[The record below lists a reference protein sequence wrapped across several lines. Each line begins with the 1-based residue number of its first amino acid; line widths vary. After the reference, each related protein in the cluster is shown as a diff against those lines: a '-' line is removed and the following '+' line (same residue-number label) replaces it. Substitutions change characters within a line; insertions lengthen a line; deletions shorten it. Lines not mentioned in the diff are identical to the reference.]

1 MVCSGMILIREV
13 ADAPVIMGISK
24 PAGLKSPCG
33 EVKIVNPL
41 FVGIDVSSRSNVAYL
56 MKPDGSKHSS
66 FSVQNNLG
74 GAKMLSE
81 RIVSALSSMRLSDV
95 VIGLETTSIYGNNL
109 VYALREDGSLSRF
122 QRKIHVLNPKQVKKF
137 KEAYPDLPKNDFV
150 DAFVIADH
158 LRFGRIAKEVYMD
171 DYRYQALRTLTR
183 ARFDV
188 IQNLTREKQE
198 KQRFAN
204 YLFLKCSGI
213 AQEKDIQNTSAT
225 TIALMEHFETVDDLA
240 NTDLDELTDFIAQA
254 GRGRFVDPD
263 ATARAV
269 RAAAKGSYRLPK
281 TVNDTVNQA
290 MSVSIAS
297 MRALK
302 EQVKVLD
309 KAIEQQF
316 EIIPNTLTS
325 IPGIGKVYSAGIIA
339 EIGDIH
345 RFDSQ
350 ASVAKFAGLVW
361 TQHQSGEFEAEHS
374 RMIKSGNRYLRYYLL
389 EAANSVRRCD
399 SEFRRYY
406 DLKFKEVNKYQHK
419 RALALTARKLVRLV
433 FRLLKDNRLYIPSEG

>member
-1 MVCSGMILIREV
+1 MNS
-13 ADAPVIMGISK
+13 
-24 PAGLKSPCG
+24 
-33 EVKIVNPL
+33 L
-41 FVGIDVSSRSNVAYL
+41 FVGIDVSSRNNVAYL
-56 MKPDGSKHSS
+56 MNPDGSKHSS

-74 GAKMLSE
+74 GAKLLSE
-81 RIVSALSSMRLSDV
+81 RIVSALSSMQLEHV
-95 VIGLETTSIYGNNL
+95 VIGLEATSIYGDSL
-109 VYALREDGSLSRF
+109 VYALREDGRLGRF
-122 QRKIHVLNPKQVKKF
+122 QRKIHVLNPKQVRKF
-137 KEAYPDLPKNDFV
+137 KEAYPDLPKNDWV

-158 LRFGRIAKEVYMD
+158 LRFGRIAKEVYVD

-183 ARFDV
+183 SRFDV
-188 IQNLTREKQE
+188 IQNLTRE

-213 AQEKDIQNTSAT
+213 AQAKDIQNTSAT
-225 TIALMEHFETVDDLA
+225 TIALMEHFESVDDLA
-240 NTDLDELTDFIAQA
+240 NADLNELTAFISKA
-254 GRGRFVDPD
+254 GRGKFADPN
-263 ATARAV
+263 ATAKAV
-269 RAAAKGSYRLPK
+269 QAAARGSYRLPK

-290 MSVSIAS
+290 MAVSITS

-302 EQVKVLD
+302 EQVKTLD
-309 KAIEQQF
+309 NAIEQQF

-339 EIGDIH
+339 EIGDVH

-361 TQHQSGEFEAEHS
+361 TQHQSSEFEAETTHL
-374 RMIKSGNRYLRYYLL
+374 IKSGNRYLRYYLL

-399 SEFRRYY
+399 SEFQRYY
-406 DLKFKEVNKYQHK
+406 DLKFHEVNRFQHK

-433 FRLLKDNRLYIPSEG
+433 FRLLKDNRLYIPLEG

>member
-1 MVCSGMILIREV
+1 
-13 ADAPVIMGISK
+13 
-24 PAGLKSPCG
+24 
-33 EVKIVNPL
+33 
-41 FVGIDVSSRSNVAYL
+41 
-56 MKPDGSKHSS
+56 
-66 FSVQNNLG
+66 
-74 GAKMLSE
+74 
-81 RIVSALSSMRLSDV
+81 
-95 VIGLETTSIYGNNL
+95 
-109 VYALREDGSLSRF
+109 
-122 QRKIHVLNPKQVKKF
+122 
-137 KEAYPDLPKNDFV
+137 
-150 DAFVIADH
+150 
-158 LRFGRIAKEVYMD
+158 MD
-171 DYRYQALRTLTR
+171 NYRYQALRTLTR

-188 IQNLTREKQE
+188 IQNLTREKQ
-198 KQRFAN
+198 RFAN

-213 AQEKDIQNTSAT
+213 ALDKAIPNTSAT
-225 TIALMEHFETVDDLA
+225 TIALMKRFEAVDDLA
-240 NTDLDELTDFIAQA
+240 NADLEDLTVFVTEA
-254 GRGRFVDPD
+254 GRGKFADPA
-263 ATARAV
+263 ATAKAV
-269 RAAAKGSYRLPK
+269 QAAARSSYRLPK

-290 MSVSIAS
+290 MAVSIAS

-302 EQVKVLD
+302 EQVKILD

-339 EIGDIH
+339 EIGDNH

-361 TQHQSGEFEAEHS
+361 HKDQSGEFEAEHS

-406 DLKFKEVNKYQHK
+406 DLKFKEVNKFQHK

-433 FRLLKDNRLYIPSEG
+433 FRLLKDNRLYIPPEG

>member
-1 MVCSGMILIREV
+1 MILIREV

-24 PAGLKSPCG
+24 PADLKSPCG

-41 FVGIDVSSRSNVAYL
+41 FVGIDVSNRSNVAYL

-74 GAKMLSE
+74 GAKLLSE

-95 VIGLETTSIYGNNL
+95 VIGLEATSIYGNNL
-109 VYALREDGSLSRF
+109 VYTLREDGSLGQF

-183 ARFDV
+183 ARLDV
-188 IQNLTREKQE
+188 IQNLTRE

-240 NTDLDELTDFIAQA
+240 NSDLDELTAFIAET
-254 GRGRFVDPD
+254 GRGRFVDPN
-263 ATARAV
+263 AV
-269 RAAAKGSYRLPK
+269 AKVIQAAAKGSYRLPK

-345 RFDSQ
+345 RFASQ

-374 RMIKSGNRYLRYYLL
+374 RMIKSGNHYLRYYLL

-399 SEFRRYY
+399 SEFRHYY
-406 DLKFKEVNKYQHK
+406 DLKFNEVNKYQHK

-433 FRLLKDNRLYIPSEG
+433 FRLLKDNRLYIPPEG

>member
-1 MVCSGMILIREV
+1 M
-13 ADAPVIMGISK
+13 
-24 PAGLKSPCG
+24 
-33 EVKIVNPL
+33 NPL
-41 FVGIDVSSRSNVAYL
+41 FVGIDVSSRNNVAYL

-74 GAKMLSE
+74 GAKILSE
-81 RIVSALSSMRLSDV
+81 RIVSALGSMRLSDV
-95 VIGLETTSIYGNNL
+95 VIGLEATSIYGDSL
-109 VYALREDGSLSRF
+109 VYALREDGSLGRF
-122 QRKIHVLNPKQVKKF
+122 RRKIHVLNPKQVRKF
-137 KEAYPDLPKNDFV
+137 KESYPDLPKNDFV

-158 LRFGRIAKEVYMD
+158 LRFGRIAREVYMD
-171 DYRYQALRTLTR
+171 DYRYKALRTLTR
-183 ARFDV
+183 ARFDAV
-188 IQNLTREKQE
+188 QNLTRE

-204 YLFLKCSGI
+204 YLFLKCSGM
-213 AQEKDIQNTSAT
+213 AQDKDIQNTSAT
-225 TIALMEHFETVDDLA
+225 TIALMERFETVDDLA
-240 NTDLDELTDFIAQA
+240 NADLEELTAFIDET
-254 GRGRFVDPD
+254 GRNFADP
-263 ATARAV
+263 AAKAKAI
-269 RAAAKGSYRLPK
+269 RAAARDSYRLPK
-281 TVNDTVNQA
+281 TVNDTVNQTMA
-290 MSVSIAS
+290 VSIAS

-325 IPGIGKVYSAGIIA
+325 VPGIGKVYSAGIIA

-345 RFDSQ
+345 RFESQ

-361 TQHQSGEFEAEHS
+361 TQHQSGDFEAEHS
-374 RMIKSGNRYLRYYLL
+374 QMIKSGNRYLRYYLL

-406 DLKFKEVNKYQHK
+406 DLKFKEVNRYQHK

-433 FRLLKDNRLYIPSEG
+433 FRLLKDNRLYSPPEG